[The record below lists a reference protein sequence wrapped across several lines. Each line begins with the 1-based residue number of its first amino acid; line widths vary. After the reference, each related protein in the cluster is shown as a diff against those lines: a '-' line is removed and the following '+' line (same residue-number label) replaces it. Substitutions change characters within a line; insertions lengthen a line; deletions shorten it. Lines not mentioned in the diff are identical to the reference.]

1 MENYLKWLHEKMDK
15 KPFALVLDCFRAH
28 IDEKV
33 KKLANDLNIELII
46 VPACGTGIYQ
56 PLDRKIFGIV
66 KAKLRARELH
76 NRTIQSKEDD
86 ANRYSI
92 IREMLEQIWGEIK
105 EEAL

>member
-33 KKLANDLNIELII
+33 KKLANDLTIELII